1 MKRIGFGVLS
11 LILAAGCGG
20 DDSSG
25 SGSGGTG
32 GTGGAGATGGAG
44 GSTGGTGGSGGG
56 TGGAAGSGGTAGTG
70 GASGSGGATG
80 GTGGATGGTGGATGG
95 TGGATG
101 GTGGATGGTGGATGG
116 TGGAT
121 GGTGGATG
129 GTGGTGGATGG
140 TGGAT
145 GGTGG
150 ATGGTGGTGGSGAN
164 AATADEVGVMLYKK
178 SDASNTLRW
187 IKSDGTQRVAGSY
200 SLSSNWQTITSVKKL
215 AGAGAELVFHMHTTG
230 SQHPIADVVFN
241 NDTTSSQK
249 TNNHFGDTYE
259 LATKVEEGRG
269 LWYDTNGGKW
279 VAGGWGATAWDSAS
293 MQSGTVA
300 AGNFTSMFACNA
312 GKHVYF
318 YEKDT
323 DKLYRRE
330 YKAGGLDSV
339 ITSVTVAKG
348 ALAACVDSDK
358 ALVLIYANDGKGWLY
373 QWGTTAPS
381 APIANWTNFSW
392 GWTHIVLLRSGHTL
406 FYRASDGVGATAVFT
421 EASPWSSQKGSFA
434 AGTFP
439 TAMDIVTAF

>member
-101 GTGGATGGTGGATGG
+101 GTGGA
-116 TGGAT
+116 
-121 GGTGGATG
+121 
-129 GTGGTGGATGG
+129 
-140 TGGAT
+140 
-145 GGTGG
+145 
-150 ATGGTGGTGGSGAN
+150 TGGTGGSGAN